1 MMTRRFLLGAIVAGA
16 AAATL
21 GWRQHATAGI
31 GEKPGDMALGDP
43 NARVT
48 VIEYFSLTCPH
59 CRWFHKNIFAR
70 LKADY
75 VDTGKVQFIARDFPL
90 NAPALHAAM
99 LAHCAGEK
107 RYFTFIHVLFET
119 FEDWTTAYD
128 YPDALARIGELGGL
142 TRDRFQACLAD
153 EALENRILQ
162 SIEDARAEYGV
173 NATPTVIVNG
183 QRYEG
188 KMSFEAFAKHLDHLL
203 SAS

>member
-1 MMTRRFLLGAIVAGA
+1 MTRRFLVGAIASGSA
-16 AAATL
+16 AAML
-21 GWRQHATAGI
+21 GWRQRAVAGI
-31 GEKPGDMALGDP
+31 GEKPGDRALGDP

-70 LKADY
+70 LKAAY
-75 VDTGKVQFIARDFPL
+75 VDTGKVRFVARDFPL

-99 LAHCAGEK
+99 LAHCAGDD

-119 FEDWTTAYD
+119 LDDWTTAYN
-128 YPDALARIGELGGL
+128 YPDALAQLGELGGV

-153 EALENRILQ
+153 KALEERILQ
-162 SIEDARAEYGV
+162 SIADARAEYGV
-173 NATPTVIVNG
+173 NGTPTVIVNG

-188 KMSFEAFAKHLDHLL
+188 KMSFEAFAQHLDRLL

>member
-1 MMTRRFLLGAIVAGA
+1 MTRRFLVGAIAAGS
-16 AAATL
+16 AATML
-21 GWRQHATAGI
+21 GWRQGAVASI
-31 GEKPGDMALGDP
+31 GEKPGDRALGDP
-43 NARVT
+43 NAPVT

-75 VDTGKVQFIARDFPL
+75 VDTGKVRFVARDFPL

-99 LAHCAGEK
+99 LAHCAGDD

-119 FEDWTTAYD
+119 FDDWTTAYN
-128 YPDALARIGELGGL
+128 YPDALAQLGELGGV

-153 EALENRILQ
+153 KALEERILQ
-162 SIEDARAEYGV
+162 SIADARAEYGV
-173 NATPTVIVNG
+173 NGTPTVIVNG
-183 QRYEG
+183 HRYEG
-188 KMSFEAFAKHLDHLL
+188 KMSFEAFAQHLDRLL

>member
-1 MMTRRFLLGAIVAGA
+1 MTRRFLVGAIAAGSA
-16 AAATL
+16 AAML
-21 GWRQHATAGI
+21 GWRQRAVAGI
-31 GEKPGDMALGDP
+31 GEKPGDRALGDP

-59 CRWFHKNIFAR
+59 CRWFHRNIFAR

-75 VDTGKVQFIARDFPL
+75 VDTGKVRFVARDFPL

-99 LAHCAGEK
+99 LAHCAGDG

-119 FEDWTTAYD
+119 FDDWTTAYN
-128 YPDALARIGELGGL
+128 YPDALARLGELGGV

-153 EALENRILQ
+153 KALEERILQ
-162 SIEDARAEYGV
+162 SIADARAEYGV
-173 NATPTVIVNG
+173 NGTPTVIVNG

-188 KMSFEAFAKHLDHLL
+188 KMSFEAFAKHLDRLL